1 MLNYLRMPCMY
12 VNDCREYVYPQ
23 SVYIHMYTMVNRY
36 QRGYLDQT
44 CPTSWIQTAA
54 SCDSPVGSR
63 TPQIVWVWSELQ
75 ICFSRTL
82 ISQHV
87 SIGVKQHLQDFPP
100 CFECTKSMFFCQCS
114 IQLIILSRPFT
125 LNLPLTPSF
134 GQ

>member
-1 MLNYLRMPCMY
+1 MY
-12 VNDCREYVYPQ
+12 VHDCREYVYPH

-63 TPQIVWVWSELQ
+63 TPQIIWVWSELQ
-75 ICFSRTL
+75 TCFSRTL

-87 SIGVKQHLQDFPP
+87 SIGVKQHLQDFPA
-100 CFECTKSMFFCQCS
+100 CFECTKSMFFFVNV
-114 IQLIILSRPFT
+114 PF
-125 LNLPLTPSF
+125 N
-134 GQ
+134 